1 MTPIPA
7 DVAAAIVA
15 AGHSLSAETTNSSP
29 ESNRAEWRW
38 CRNGSVECPAW
49 RVRVGDASGN
59 GVTAREALLSA
70 LTRDA
75 AMEDSREKG
84 CRAEAKRVRL
94 PYRKVQE
101 TERADACAKR
111 AADARALAA
120 QVAAMWPE
128 AGP

>member
-1 MTPIPA
+1 MTPIPP
-7 DVAAAIVA
+7 DVAALIGAT
-15 AGHSLSAETTNSSP
+15 GHYIEATVTASSGT
-29 ESNRAEWRW
+29 NRAAWIWSSR
-38 CRNGSVECPAW
+38 GLVESPSW
-49 RVRVGDASGN
+49 RVDIGDGYGRGA
-59 GVTAREALLSA
+59 TARAATLDALARL
-70 LTRDA
+70 A
-75 AMEDSREKG
+75 AADDEREGK

-128 AGP
+128 VTP